1 MLLGTFEGR
10 VDAQGRIVVP
20 QKFRDTVQSGMV
32 LARGPDG
39 CIVAYPPVEWQEV
52 ADSVSGFSRYDPNAR
67 KLQRLTFSGA
77 FEAAP
82 DRQGRVVVPAN
93 LRSFAGIEVNQPV
106 VIAGQNSYFEIWSV
120 EGWSEQMAEQGNLSD
135 IAEKLERG
143 NGESA

>member
-39 CIVAYPPVEWQEV
+39 CIEAYPPARWQDE
-52 ADSVSGFSRYDPNAR
+52 ADRVSRFSRYDRNAR
-67 KLQRLTFSGA
+67 LMQRLTFSGA

-82 DRQGRVVVPAN
+82 DRQGRVVVPLN
-93 LRSFAGIEVNQPV
+93 LRSFAGIDVNQPV
-106 VIAGQNSYFEIWSV
+106 VIVGQNSYFEVWSV
-120 EGWSEQMAEQGNLSD
+120 EGWDKQLAEQDNLSD
-135 IAEKLERG
+135 IAEQLERG